1 MDRHSPASE
10 SRRYRRARRVL
21 RGAVLAVTWFAAALA
36 LPAAIGTANVRP
48 KMAAIWQGGGP
59 LPAGPLPSTPAHDAT
74 RRTAVLLLGDSLT
87 EATDFLVPFEVL
99 GASGEY
105 NVYAVARERRPLRMF
120 PGELAVLPHFS
131 YEEFAA
137 LGAAPD
143 IIVVPYM
150 EADTDEAIVRRGE
163 FLRQWWTG
171 ETLLLTICGGSYSA
185 ARTGVLAGR
194 TATSHTNVLR
204 LVRQQLTDVT
214 WLAGSRYV
222 DDGTLVSSAG
232 ITSGMDATLHLL
244 AREHGRELALRVA
257 EQVGYPHT
265 QYLDDPAFRVPGGS
279 PATTILNA
287 AFRRQQ
293 TMALAIFDGAS
304 EITLSALSDTYTRT
318 FSLRVLPLSTT
329 HRVVTTR
336 HGLHVVPRGTM
347 AGAEGAIR
355 LFTAGAPAPE
365 EVVALGA
372 WQQGRGVT
380 AEEPE
385 GTVGFAYDVA
395 LLDMARRSSPAAA
408 LEAARG
414 LEYPV
419 DHLGLA
425 SSLPPAALLARP
437 LLLALAG
444 VLMYWLLQRGW
455 RRLQLARGRD

>member
-1 MDRHSPASE
+1 MDRHATVGE
-10 SRRYRRARRVL
+10 NRRFRTARRIL
-21 RGAVLAVTWFAAALA
+21 RGTLLTAIWIAAALA
-36 LPAAIGTANVRP
+36 LPVAVGTANVRP

-59 LPAGPLPSTPAHDAT
+59 VPDGPLPASPAHDAT

-87 EATDFLVPFEVL
+87 EATDFLVPFAVL

-131 YEEFAA
+131 YDEFAA

-150 EADTDEAIVRRGE
+150 EADTDEAIARRGE
-163 FLRQWWTG
+163 FLRRWWTG

-194 TATSHTNVLR
+194 TATSHTSVLR
-204 LVRQQLTDVT
+204 LVRQQSTDIT
-214 WLAGSRYV
+214 WLAGPRYV

-232 ITSGMDATLHLL
+232 ITSGMDATLYVL
-244 AREHGRELALRVA
+244 AREHGREAALRVA
-257 EQVGYPHT
+257 ERVGYPHT
-265 QYLDDPAFRVPGGS
+265 RYLDDPAFEVPDGS
-279 PATTILNA
+279 PVTTLLSA
-287 AFRRQQ
+287 AFQRQQ

-329 HRVVTTR
+329 HRVITTR
-336 HGLHVVPRGTM
+336 HGLHVVPRG
-347 AGAEGAIR
+347 ALADAEGAVR
-355 LFTAGAPAPE
+355 LFAAGSPAPE
-365 EVVALGA
+365 EVVALA
-372 WQQGRGVT
+372 DWQRGRGVT
-380 AEEPE
+380 AEDPE
-385 GTVGFAYDVA
+385 GTGGFVYDVA
-395 LLDMARRSSPAAA
+395 LSDMARRSSPAAA

-425 SSLPPAALLARP
+425 ASLPPAALLARP

-444 VLMYWLLQRGW
+444 VLMLWLLQRGW
-455 RRLQLARGRD
+455 RQLQLVRGRH